1 MGFDIEESEVYK
13 LLQDPNLAQEITE
26 AVLADPGALNELAED
41 IADELSDVLEDDPEF
56 KSQIIQAA
64 MANDTFKKRLM
75 IKLAKEVAD

>member
-1 MGFDIEESEVYK
+1 MGFDFEDSEVHK
-13 LLQDPNLAQEITE
+13 LLQDPNLVKDITE
-26 AVLADPGALNELAED
+26 AVLADPAALNELAED